1 MPDWQELVRRQLAG
15 LALEPRERN
24 EVIEELAAHL
34 DDAFEDLRERGFTEE
49 DAAERALCEV
59 KDWHDLRCRI
69 QTARRK
75 ENIMSNRVRQLW
87 VPALL
92 TFTLAMG
99 FLALIQCF
107 GPRPMIVP
115 ASGTLRMT
123 PVAIIYIPWLLSL
136 PFVGALGAFLSH
148 RAGGTRRAVFS
159 SIMFPVVPYL
169 AFFLML
175 LPYALTF
182 DKHAG
187 RDIILSAFLIFGVIG
202 WVLLPGAALLA
213 GGLPVQFLLSRR
225 PSSRC
230 VATH

>member
-34 DDAFEDLRERGFTEE
+34 DDAFEDLRGRGFTEE

-87 VPALL
+87 LPALL
-92 TFTLAMG
+92 TLSISMG
-99 FLALIQCF
+99 LLALIQLS
-107 GPRPMIVP
+107 GPWPLVVP
-115 ASGTLRMT
+115 SSNIPRMT
-123 PVAIIYIPWLLSL
+123 PVATIYIPWLLSL
-136 PFVGALGAFLSH
+136 PFVGALGALLSH
-148 RAGGTRRAVFS
+148 RGGGSWRAVFS
-159 SIMFPVVPYL
+159 SIVFPVVPYL
-169 AFFLML
+169 GLFLVL
-175 LPYALTF
+175 FPFALTF
-182 DKHAG
+182 DRHAG
-187 RDIILSAFLIFGVIG
+187 RDIILSALIIG
-202 WVLLPGAALLA
+202 LANWVLLPGAALLV

-230 VATH
+230 IATH